1 LKTFL
6 QRGSAARF
14 QHLFS
19 PAAVMNDP
27 SLLSSPEA
35 LGAVLVPM
43 FCIGGFFLL
52 GLFLLTGY
60 SMKFALAAAGVGRFG
75 FWKSI
80 SLVST
85 STLLSMLV
93 SGAVVFSMPNSPFA
107 ALVAMVGSVA
117 CFTILVSL
125 VGQCGIGRA
134 FVTYILNGIFNLI
147 GAVPLVG
154 LLIAGIVATGVSSGL
169 KGIDIDQLKTQMASA
184 RSSIPDGG
192 GFDTGLEGFDLTKV
206 SGQFTAEP
214 PAVGLDNL
222 PEQLP
227 STITADDS
235 SSGLLNAFFMP
246 EKSSP
251 YPVPKRSGC
260 ENGSCSTKR
269 PSGST
274 PAEPVTSGLQSNP
287 FAGGR
292 P

>member
-1 LKTFL
+1 
-6 QRGSAARF
+6 
-14 QHLFS
+14 
-19 PAAVMNDP
+19 MNDP
-27 SLLSSPEA
+27 SLLSSPES

-60 SMKFALAAAGVGRFG
+60 SMKFALAAAGVGQFG

-85 STLLSMLV
+85 SSLLSMLV
-93 SGAVVFSMPNSPFA
+93 SGVVVFSLPNSPIA
-107 ALVAMVGSVA
+107 VLVAMAGSVA
-117 CFTILVSL
+117 SFTILVSV

-134 FVTYILNGIFNLI
+134 FLTYILNCIFNMI

-154 LLIAGIVATGVSSGL
+154 LLIGGIVVVGASSGL
-169 KGIDIDQLKTQMASA
+169 SGIDMDQLKAQMASV
-184 RSSIPDGG
+184 RSTTPDGD
-192 GFDTGLEGFDLTKV
+192 GFVTSLEGFDLTKV
-206 SGQFTAEP
+206 SGQFTSER

-235 SSGLLNAFFMP
+235 SSGLLDAFFMP

-251 YPVPKRSGC
+251 YPTPKRSGC
-260 ENGSCSTKR
+260 EKGSCSTKKS
-269 PSGST
+269 SGSAA
-274 PAEPVTSGLQSNP
+274 AEPVTRGLQANP